1 MQRLLVTALAC
12 LISVSVYGQEAI
24 KTDTLDADSYEESF
38 KANVHENAIIAKW
51 SGVVVSS
58 LGTFMISN
66 EKEET
71 RRLGSVFTVFGGA
84 LTIVSTLIQDIQ
96 AIRLGKEF
104 KPPEITNK
112 KNIKADLYVKKI
124 SNFNHGVIHSIRR
137 EPILFNVI
145 EFGVIDGEK
154 RMLISCPSKRYG
166 TEEIWIEYEQYKIEW
181 LDLNKHN
188 ECIRFFENN

>member
-1 MQRLLVTALAC
+1 MKNLIFVLAC
-12 LISVSVYGQEAI
+12 LISVSVYGQEAV

-112 KNIKADLYVKKI
+112 KNIKADFKENLNTEQKNIKYTD
-124 SNFNHGVIHSIRR
+124 FNHGVIHSIRR

-154 RMLISCPSKRYG
+154 RMLISCPSKRLVQLY
-166 TEEIWIEYEQYKIEW
+166 
-181 LDLNKHN
+181 LLLL
-188 ECIRFFENN
+188 IRK